1 MGAYEQYYA
10 NASFVMLIK
19 HNLFDQ
25 YNLNFTSLQ
34 GMKEC
39 VTVFPTQKGNWT
51 GCTKDLL
58 PLKLLNTTLNDE
70 ICETSNF

>member
-25 YNLNFTSLQ
+25 YKLNFT
-34 GMKEC
+34 EC